1 MKALP
6 HRLHSYLGP
15 LYFHTL
21 RVPSSATAGL
31 QGESV
36 SCGSFPQAPAEKAIS
51 LGVWLGREKNRNQD
65 CLGPETIQVLLH
77 PLQSQLTL
85 NEHPSVK
92 SRGLLRVKAG
102 GGCVCVIRFFLSQP
116 KAVTP
121 QEALPNVKNTDAK
134 VEGVRFQLPE

>member
-15 LYFHTL
+15 LYFHTF